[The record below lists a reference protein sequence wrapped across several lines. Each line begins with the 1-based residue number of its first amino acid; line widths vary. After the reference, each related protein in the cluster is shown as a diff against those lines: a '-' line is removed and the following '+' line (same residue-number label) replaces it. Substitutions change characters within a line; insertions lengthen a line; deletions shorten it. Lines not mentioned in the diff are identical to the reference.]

1 MSDTIRLA
9 VLTVLGLGRLRPA
22 PGTWGSAAAACFC
35 LGVLWSGASPAAIT
49 IAMLAMIA
57 VFSVACVAL
66 GRWAETHYGRSDP
79 GEVVADEVAGQGVA
93 LLFLPWQVTGDGNLW
108 NLAMAGTA
116 FAAFRF
122 FDILKPPPINQV
134 QRAPAGWGIL
144 LDDLLA
150 GAAALTVVQVVFRV
164 LP

>member
-1 MSDTIRLA
+1 MSAALRLA
-9 VLTVLGLGRLRPA
+9 FLTVLGLGRLRPA
-22 PGTWGSAAAACFC
+22 PGTWTSAAAVCFC
-35 LGVLWSGASPAAIT
+35 LGMLWSRVSPQAIT
-49 IAMLAMIA
+49 IAMLVLVV

-66 GRWAETHYGRSDP
+66 GRWAEKHFGRSDP
-79 GEVVADEVAGQGVA
+79 SEIVADEVAGQALA
-93 LLFLPWQVTGDGNLW
+93 LLVLPWQAPGDGNLW

-122 FDILKPPPINQV
+122 FDILKPPPIRQI

-150 GAAALTVVQVVFRV
+150 GAAALAVVQLVFRV
-164 LP
+164 LV

>member
-1 MSDTIRLA
+1 MNAALRAGL
-9 VLTVLGLGRLRPA
+9 LTVLGLGRLRPA
-22 PGTWGSAAAACFC
+22 PGTWGSAAAVCFC
-35 LGVLWSGASPAAIT
+35 LGMLWSGASPSVIT
-49 IAMLAMIA
+49 ISLLAVVV

-66 GRWAETHYGRSDP
+66 GPWAEKHFGRSDP
-79 GEVVADEVAGQGVA
+79 SEVVADEVAGQA
-93 LLFLPWQVTGDGNLW
+93 LALVFLPWQATGDGNLW

-122 FDILKPPPINQV
+122 FDILKPPPIQQI

-150 GAAALTVVQVVFRV
+150 GVAALVVVQLVFRV
-164 LP
+164 LL

>member
-1 MSDTIRLA
+1 MSAAVRLGL
-9 VLTVLGLGRLRPA
+9 LTVFGLGRLRPA
-22 PGTWGSAAAACFC
+22 PGTWGSAAAVCFC
-35 LGVLWSGASPAAIT
+35 LGMLWSGASPRAVT
-49 IAMLAMIA
+49 IAMLVLIV

-66 GRWAETHYGRSDP
+66 GRWSETHYGRSDP
-79 GEVVADEVAGQGVA
+79 SQVVADEVAGQA
-93 LLFLPWQVTGDGNLW
+93 LALAFLPWDTTGNGNLW

-122 FDILKPPPINQV
+122 FDILKPPPIQQI

-150 GAAALTVVQVVFRV
+150 GAAALAVVQLVFRV
-164 LP
+164 LV

>member
-1 MSDTIRLA
+1 MSAALRLA
-9 VLTVLGLGRLRPA
+9 FLTVLGLGRLRPA
-22 PGTWGSAAAACFC
+22 PGTWGSAAAVCFC
-35 LGVLWSGASPAAIT
+35 LGMLWSGASPQAIT
-49 IAMLAMIA
+49 IAMLVLVV

-66 GRWAETHYGRSDP
+66 GRWAEAHYGKSDP
-79 GEVVADEVAGQGVA
+79 SEVVADEVAGQAMA
-93 LLFLPWQVTGDGNLW
+93 LLVLPWQAPGDGTLW

-122 FDILKPPPINQV
+122 FDILKPPPIRQI

-150 GAAALTVVQVVFRV
+150 GAAALAVVQLVFRV
-164 LP
+164 LV

>member
-1 MSDTIRLA
+1 MSAAVRLGL
-9 VLTVLGLGRLRPA
+9 LTVFGLGRLRPA
-22 PGTWGSAAAACFC
+22 PGTWGSAAAVCIC
-35 LGVLWSGASPAAIT
+35 LGMLWSGASPRAVT
-49 IAMLAMIA
+49 IAMLVLIV

-66 GRWAETHYGRSDP
+66 GRWSETHYGRSDP
-79 GEVVADEVAGQGVA
+79 SQVVADEVAGQA
-93 LLFLPWQVTGDGNLW
+93 LALAFLPWDTTGNGNLW

-122 FDILKPPPINQV
+122 FDILKPPPIQQI

-150 GAAALTVVQVVFRV
+150 GAAALAVVQLVFRV
-164 LP
+164 LV

>member
-1 MSDTIRLA
+1 MSAALRLA
-9 VLTVLGLGRLRPA
+9 LLTVLGLGRLRPA
-22 PGTWGSAAAACFC
+22 PGTWGSAAAVCFC
-35 LGVLWSGASPAAIT
+35 LGMLWSRVSPQAIT
-49 IAMLAMIA
+49 IAMLVLVV

-66 GRWAETHYGRSDP
+66 GRWSEAHYGKSDP
-79 GEVVADEVAGQGVA
+79 SEVVADEVAGQA
-93 LLFLPWQVTGDGNLW
+93 LALAFLPWHPPGDGNLW

-122 FDILKPPPINQV
+122 FDILKPPPIYQV

-150 GAAALTVVQVVFRV
+150 GAAALGVVQLVFRV
-164 LP
+164 LV

>member
-1 MSDTIRLA
+1 MTAALRPAL
-9 VLTVLGLGRLRPA
+9 VTVFGLGHLRPA
-22 PGTWGSAAAACFC
+22 PGTWGSAAAVCFC
-35 LGVLWSGASPAAIT
+35 LGMLWSRVSPHAIT
-49 IAMLAMIA
+49 IAMLVLVV

-79 GEVVADEVAGQGVA
+79 SEVVADEVAGQA
-93 LLFLPWQVTGDGNLW
+93 LALMFLPWQAPGDGNLW

-122 FDILKPPPINQV
+122 FDILKPPPIQ
-134 QRAPAGWGIL
+134 QIQHAPAGWGIL

-150 GAAALTVVQVVFRV
+150 GAAALAVVQLVFRV
-164 LP
+164 LV